1 MTTSTLLLSPI
12 EKEKNIVRLREL
24 ISRADDITC
33 TFESIEDDLNSID
46 IWAHVVG
53 DKIVYVITATVVGE
67 GYFIQKVSGEGKLF
81 PWNNFFDVV
90 VPYAQSK
97 DCSEILFSG
106 DSSWEK
112 KLKHLGF
119 GISEYI
125 YTVKV

>member
-12 EKEKNIVRLREL
+12 EKEKNIGRLREL
-24 ISRADDITC
+24 ISRADDVTV
-33 TFESIEDDLNSID
+33 TFESIEDDLNSTD
-46 IWAHVVG
+46 IWAHVVD
-53 DKIVYVITATVVGE
+53 DKIMYVITAQVIGE

-81 PWNNFFDVV
+81 PWDDFFDVV
-90 VPYAQSK
+90 VPYAKSK
-97 DCSEILFSG
+97 DCSEILFCG
-106 DSSWEK
+106 DSSWEN